1 MHVHMYLYVY
11 VGGVVIDMFG
21 GVGGVEGAMLPVLAG
36 YVVGIFGG
44 VEWGDFLCG

>member
-1 MHVHMYLYVY
+1 M
-11 VGGVVIDMFG
+11 IDMFG

-36 YVVGIFGG
+36 DVVGIGG